1 MGCQAGEIP
10 SGPVLLWYDAAMF
23 SSEEQVLV
31 VRSDWIHSLHQTRG
45 FLSAIHP
52 DVFRHLPEEAF
63 FVDRPTAEADSS
75 YRQVIPYVLV
85 RYNGMY
91 LTVTRHRTQGEERLH
106 DKMSFGIGGHINPV
120 DDAVGNFL
128 DAGLR
133 RELSEEL
140 DVDDPPGWDDLEPLG
155 LICDDTDEVSQVHLG
170 IVLRWDVHHPVRVRE
185 TDKMHGE
192 YLTPAAIGAVHDRL
206 ENWSR
211 LVYDG
216 LISPSARPDA
226 MVGATLEAYH
236 TVGSKHLREE
246 QKE

>member
-1 MGCQAGEIP
+1 
-10 SGPVLLWYDAAMF
+10 MF

-31 VRSDWIHSLHQTRG
+31 VNSDWIHSLHQTRG
-45 FLSAIHP
+45 FLLAIHP
-52 DVFRHLPEEAF
+52 DVFRDLPGRAF
-63 FVDRPTAEADSS
+63 FIDRPTAEADPG

-85 RYNGMY
+85 KHNGMY

-120 DDAVGNFL
+120 DEARGNFL

-140 DVDDPPGWDDLEPLG
+140 DIDDPPGWDDLEPIG

-170 IVLRWDVHHPVRVRE
+170 IVLRWDVNDPVKIRE

-192 YLTPAAIGAVHDRL
+192 YLTPAAIGAIRDCL

-216 LISPSARPDA
+216 LISPSARPDVL
-226 MVGATLEAYH
+226 VGEAREAYH
-236 TVGSKHLREE
+236 SAGSKLLHED